1 MREIRALAA
10 SGHGVLFTTHDPNH
24 ALRAADRALL
34 LREGTRI
41 AEGAIGAVL
50 DRERLEALYGAP
62 VETINDTA
70 AGKSAFLPG

>member
-1 MREIRALAA
+1 M
-10 SGHGVLFTTHDPNH
+10 LFTTHDPNH

-50 DRERLEALYGAP
+50 KREQLEALYGAP
-62 VETINDTA
+62 VETITDAA